1 MRIFARIDRLNMREM
16 LHRLHMQ
23 PCWETREGRARFY
36 LLYLQKPALY
46 GNASTQ
52 PLLPICSAQQNARG
66 PRAFYLSLPLVVRG
80 LDTSSAGT
88 SAARYTSGL
97 SYTAFHLA
105 RIPPAALPHCKGGRQ
120 RGDVPSDAQA
130 TVRFCNRCPQSTRKL
145 HRPCLTWP
153 FQRSR
158 GSRVPMGT
166 PSRADDAM
174 GWLPRAPPAAAKQ
187 SGRCRG
193 RAHRVDGLDGAPRLL
208 GCAPVTLG
216 GSGGDGATGG
226 TMRRCRGLVGGHV
239 SVPGATGR
247 LTPLVS
253 IFGGG
258 GVGAPPPPLLN

>member
-1 MRIFARIDRLNMREM
+1 MREM

-130 TVRFCNRCPQSTRKL
+130 TVRFCNRCPQCTHEL
-145 HRPCLTWP
+145 HRPWLTWP
-153 FQRSR
+153 FQRSW
-158 GSRVPMGT
+158 GSRVPMRT

-174 GWLPRAPPAAAKQ
+174 GWLPRA
-187 SGRCRG
+187 
-193 RAHRVDGLDGAPRLL
+193 
-208 GCAPVTLG
+208 
-216 GSGGDGATGG
+216 ATGNG
-226 TMRRCRGLVGGHV
+226 EAIGA
-239 SVPGATGR
+239 VPRSRSPCQRPG
-247 LTPLVS
+247 
-253 IFGGG
+253 
-258 GVGAPPPPLLN
+258 